1 MQCTLF
7 YNPADAIVMD
17 KDDVLQPI
25 RPIDSETDSFNIEI
39 TSDSSVENPTFI
51 LSAPTR
57 VMEANY
63 MYVPDLSRFYYLG
76 EKTMSQGK
84 IIVQAH
90 VDVLNSYKAYIAELY
105 VMLNR
110 QEQDENF
117 NLYLQDDMPFID
129 NPNNVR
135 TIPFGGS
142 FNESSSFLLIIAGS
156 DS

>member
-1 MQCTLF
+1 MQCYLF

-17 KDDVLQPI
+17 KDAVLQPL
-25 RPIDSETDSFNIEI
+25 RPVDSATDYFNVEI
-39 TSDSSVENPTFI
+39 TSDSNVIDPTFI

-63 MYVPDLSRFYYLG
+63 MYVPDLTRFYFLG
-76 EKTMSQGK
+76 ERTMSQGK

-90 VDVLNSYKAYIAELY
+90 VDVLNSYKAYIGELY
-105 VMLNR
+105 CMLNR
-110 QEQDENF
+110 QEQPENF

-135 TIPFGGS
+135 TIPFDNS
-142 FNESSSFLLIIAGS
+142 FNETSSYVLIIAGS

>member
-39 TSDSSVENPTFI
+39 TSDSSVENPTFV

-63 MYVPDLSRFYYLG
+63 MYVPDLGRFYYLG

-90 VDVLNSYKAYIAELY
+90 VDVLNSYKAYISELY

-110 QEQDENF
+110 QERDENF

-135 TIPFGGS
+135 TIPFDGS
-142 FNESSSFLLIIAGS
+142 FNEASSFLLIIAGS